1 MKLDY
6 IYLHSQRPTICRT
19 ILLICT
25 AWNIWTDVGTHPDA
39 FSEADEGDE
48 RWLQDMR
55 VKDSADCP
63 RKLTY

>member
-25 AWNIWTDVGTHPDA
+25 AWNIWTDVGPDQDHIPKA
-39 FSEADEGDE
+39 GEGFTASG
-48 RWLQDMR
+48 LQDLCLENP
-55 VKDSADCP
+55 ADC
-63 RKLTY
+63 